1 MLFRSEVGM
10 LYKLPYFYDEDLALE
25 HVVENTVSYTTTT
38 VAVEQ
43 ELTLTPYKKV
53 HVTRKGASDFIH
65 YYYQDQDRHAV
76 IIICP
81 LTDRFNPMIEGL
93 FKQTQIRVRGFV
105 FPTDIGLND
114 KHFAKKLG
122 RWELVF

>member
-1 MLFRSEVGM
+1 M
-10 LYKLPYFYDEDLALE
+10 
-25 HVVENTVSYTTTT
+25 
-38 VAVEQ
+38 
-43 ELTLTPYKKV
+43 
-53 HVTRKGASDFIH
+53 
-65 YYYQDQDRHAV
+65 
-76 IIICP
+76 CP

-93 FKQTQIRVRGFV
+93 FSQEKIRVKGFV